1 MLPEGQLDLLT
12 FNSKASE
19 LEEMGEGAHWSL
31 RIGCR
36 DSIMGGVLVLKHA
49 HKFFA
54 TSDESWSPIL
64 LLLIMGWP

>member
-1 MLPEGQLDLLT
+1 
-12 FNSKASE
+12 
-19 LEEMGEGAHWSL
+19 MGEGAHWSL